1 MKKYLVVVLLLS
13 SLPLVFAEDLVMS
26 IEQTEY
32 YFLVGEN
39 AVIPLEIENNYG
51 HQISGMLQYTIS
63 QQIIQGNTQFS
74 SSNTQSSTF
83 AIDDGHQ
90 NGSLNFGTSNS
101 PTTFTINLNFNYN
114 DGNDMHVSFD
124 PIIIHF
130 VSDESQKN
138 NVQNKI
144 QSSSQQGSSNQ
155 NNPSQSQQS
164 LQQKL
169 DELMNPSSSIQDPQ
183 QRLQNNQLAQ
193 DSNALK
199 QEIREQLQEEN
210 QLKKEFENQL
220 ASNEDFQKTHQQLL
234 QQGYNVT
241 SGSLDPSSSSTGS
254 FEVNYENEQGQWAK
268 VQGNMVNGTLTEIQ
282 KQTQEE
288 REHLLSILRGDPTF
302 QEYENQ
308 LTQNGFSEQDL
319 EFLFDKNMT
328 TISLKYQDQE
338 IQTATIT
345 ADFENDTLVKV
356 RLEKPPEDYSYLYT
370 LLIFI
375 PIGIIAY
382 VLYKKLK
389 IHKKI
394 LPKPIVKTKPQKFD
408 HVLASSN
415 LIKEA
420 KNDFKEQQFQDAYGK
435 ISQAIRLFFS
445 YELNLNKEI
454 TNEDLLL
461 YLKNLEIP
469 IDEIKNCFN
478 LSSLVEFAKHQENED
493 DFNHMVDVAENII
506 HKKINNSKSDSLENQ
521 S

>member
-1 MKKYLVVVLLLS
+1 MRKYFVVVALLLG

-26 IEQTEY
+26 VEQTEY

-51 HQISGMLQYTIS
+51 HQISGILQYTIS
-63 QQIIQGNTQFS
+63 QQIIQRNTQFS

-83 AIDDGHQ
+83 TIDEGNH

-101 PTTFTINLNFNYN
+101 PTTLTVNLNFNYN

-138 NVQNKI
+138 NVQNKM

-155 NNPSQSQQS
+155 NTPSQSQQS

-169 DELMNPSSSIQDPQ
+169 DELMNQSPLMQDPQ

-199 QEIREQLQEEN
+199 QEIQEQLQEEN
-210 QLKKEFENQL
+210 QLKKEFESQL

-234 QQGYNVT
+234 EQGYNVT
-241 SGSLDPSSSSTGS
+241 NGNLDPSSASTGN
-254 FEVNYENEQGQWAK
+254 FELNYENEQGKWAK
-268 VQGNMVNGTLTEIQ
+268 IQGNMINGTLTEIQ

-288 REHLLSILRGDPTF
+288 REYLLSILRADPTF
-302 QEYENQ
+302 QEYDHQ
-308 LTQNGFSEQDL
+308 LTQNGFVEQDL
-319 EFLFDKNMT
+319 EFLFEKNMT
-328 TISLKYQDQE
+328 TISLTYQDQE
-338 IQTATIT
+338 IQIATI
-345 ADFENDTLVKV
+345 AAYFENDNLVKV
-356 RLEKPPEDYSYLYT
+356 HLEKPPEDFSYLYP
-370 LLIFI
+370 LLAFI
-375 PIGIIAY
+375 PIGIIAH

-389 IHKKI
+389 TTKKT
-394 LPKPIVKTKPQKFD
+394 LPKPIAKIKPKKFD

-420 KNDFKEQQFQDAYGK
+420 KDDFKEQQFKDAYSK
-435 ISQAIRLFFS
+435 VSQAIRLFLS

-454 TNEDLLL
+454 TNEELLPHL
-461 YLKNLEIP
+461 NNLEIP
-469 IDEIKNCFN
+469 VDEIKDCFK

-493 DFNHMVDVAENII
+493 DFNHIVDVAEKII
-506 HKKINNSKSDSLENQ
+506 HTKINNSKKDS
-521 S
+521 